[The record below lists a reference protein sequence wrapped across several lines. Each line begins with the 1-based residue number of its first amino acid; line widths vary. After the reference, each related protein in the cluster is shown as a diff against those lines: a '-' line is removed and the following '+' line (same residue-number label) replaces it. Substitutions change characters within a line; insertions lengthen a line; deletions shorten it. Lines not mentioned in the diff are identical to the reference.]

1 MASLQRI
8 VILTPFGNPE
18 IISKIIEIRKLAA
31 RTIVTSAGVAVVF
44 EQETPEFTDWD
55 IAELLGFNDA
65 DSAENTTLAEN
76 TAANSETAPE
86 DEYSI
91 QDLARDL
98 SKRTEYGV
106 VYFSADLG
114 DEVGGESGVS
124 GIVKAQRVL
133 SGEFG
138 EELPSGLLL
147 NTLPDELETLIIT
160 GKIAK

>member
-1 MASLQRI
+1 MASLQRT
-8 VILTPFGNPE
+8 VILTPFANKE
-18 IISKIIEIRKLAA
+18 VISKIIEIRKLAA
-31 RTIVTSAGVAVVF
+31 KVVLTPAGVAVVA
-44 EQETPEFTDWD
+44 EQEAPQFDDWD
-55 IAELLGFNDA
+55 ISELLGVD
-65 DSAENTTLAEN
+65 DETESVRTDLEHSAETD
-76 TAANSETAPE
+76 SS
-86 DEYSI
+86 YSI

-133 SGEFG
+133 GGEFG

-147 NTLPDELETLIIT
+147 NTLPDALESLIIT
-160 GKIAK
+160 GKFEETNH